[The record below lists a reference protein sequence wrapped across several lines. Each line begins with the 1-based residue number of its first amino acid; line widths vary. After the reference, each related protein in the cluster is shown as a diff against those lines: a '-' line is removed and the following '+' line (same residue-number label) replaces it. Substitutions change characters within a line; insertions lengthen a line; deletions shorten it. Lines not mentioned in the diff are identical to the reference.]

1 MNYSR
6 RSLLATAAFSAA
18 ATLSPMTWAQAF
30 PDKSK
35 PIRAIAPFGAG
46 TSADVLARAI
56 ARGMG
61 ELYGVN
67 VVIDNRVGADGV
79 IGVQA
84 VKAAAPD
91 GYTIFITSLSTQVV
105 NPHTFKKLPYDPMAD
120 LIPLAG
126 VGKTALMLNLGPS
139 TTFKTA
145 QEFIAAAKANPGKY
159 TIGSGTATTR
169 MAGEMFSRA
178 AGIQTLSVP
187 YKALVDAMT
196 NLAGGQ
202 IDAVLVDAA
211 VAGPFYKQGVRAV
224 ASTGATRPALMPQVP
239 TLQEEGL
246 SGFEVVGWF
255 AAYAPAKTPPAA
267 VIALREMMS
276 NAVKSK
282 YVTDVYSNFS
292 MEPLALSGNE
302 LDAFQRA
309 EFDKWGKAV
318 QAAGLAG
325 TL

>member
-1 MNYSR
+1 MDYSR
-6 RSLLATAAFSAA
+6 RSLLATAAFGAASA
-18 ATLSPMTWAQAF
+18 LSPMAFAQAF

-56 ARGMG
+56 ARAMG

-84 VKAAAPD
+84 VKASPPD
-91 GYTIFITSLSTQVV
+91 GYTVFITSLSTQVV

-126 VGKTALMLNLGPS
+126 VGKTALMLNMGPS

-145 QEFIAAAKANPGKY
+145 REFIAAAKANPGKY

-178 AGIQTLSVP
+178 AGVQTLSVP

-224 ASTGATRPALMPQVP
+224 ATTGATRPALMPQVP

-255 AAYAPAKTPPAA
+255 AAYAPAKTPPATVA
-267 VIALREMMS
+267 VLRDMVS
-276 NAVKSK
+276 KAVKSK
-282 YVTDVYSNFS
+282 YVTDVYTNFS
-292 MEPLALSGNE
+292 MEPLDFSGNE

-309 EFDKWGKAV
+309 EFEKWGNAV